1 MRNERSSETPIAS
14 TFPKFLTDKGKGQR
28 GDDGNYRRDAEREL
42 DRFLRWCRGDA
53 ADPANAEPPAEWD
66 GLRPPSER
74 DRDVTFADLDATAF
88 GDYARYLR
96 ASGLSNGTVR
106 TYYAHVASW
115 CGWAHGQGYVPR
127 HYARESD
134 AEDPLPNDDG
144 RRPGDQQAWTPDHR
158 DRITRFVD
166 ERAEAAID
174 RFADLDVPPCERDD
188 PESTARREK
197 ESARFEAVKR
207 CRERAL
213 AYVLAYTGLRAAEF
227 LNDPDDDRAGR
238 NGLRWADVSFAD
250 KNATVF
256 RKKQAWDE
264 ASLPDP
270 LLGPLRR
277 YRRLLDPPSE
287 WPVFPTLHRPTLARH
302 VTSELAENGHDEGE
316 IVRIREG
323 TSDLLVAA
331 EHDLSPPPA
340 LKPNG
345 ARRVMKRLCDDAGID
360 LDGDRHGYLAPHG
373 GRRGMGEVFVREF
386 GYAAAA
392 RYLDNSEEQVRDAYQ
407 HIEAAEQ
414 ADMAAQALART
425 DGRVRGPSD
434 AERD

>member
-1 MRNERSSETPIAS
+1 MRRDRTSSTPIAS
-14 TFPKFLTDKGKGQR
+14 TVPKFLTDKGKGES
-28 GDDGNYRRDAEREL
+28 GDGGNYRRDAEREL
-42 DRFLRWCRGDA
+42 DRFIRWCRGDGP
-53 ADPANAEPPAEWD
+53 DPANADPPAEWA
-66 GLRPPSER
+66 GVRPPTER
-74 DRDVTFADLDATAF
+74 DRDVTFADLDATVF

-106 TYYAHVASW
+106 TYYAYVASW
-115 CGWAHGQGYVPR
+115 CGWAHGQGYVSR

-134 AEDPLPNDDG
+134 AEDPLPDGDG
-144 RRPGDQQAWTPDHR
+144 RRPGDQQAWTPDDR
-158 DRITRFVD
+158 DRITRYVD

-174 RFADLDVPPCERDD
+174 RFADLAVPTDERDD
-188 PESTARREK
+188 PESAARREK
-197 ESARFEAVKR
+197 ASARFEAVKR

-213 AYVLAYTGLRAAEF
+213 TYVLAYTGLRAAEF
-227 LNDPDDDRAGR
+227 LNDPDDDRPGR
-238 NGLRWADVSFAD
+238 NGLRWSDVSFDD

-277 YRRLLDPPSE
+277 YEELLDPPSE
-287 WPVFPTLHRPTLARH
+287 WPVFTTLHRPTLARH
-302 VTSELAENGHDEGE
+302 VERELAHLYHGDGD
-316 IVRIREG
+316 VDRIREG
-323 TSDLLVAA
+323 TPDLLVAA
-331 EHDLSPPPA
+331 DRDLSPPPA

-345 ARRVMKRLCDDAGID
+345 ARRVMKRLCEDAGIE
-360 LDGDRHGYLAPHG
+360 LDDRHGYLAPHG
-373 GRRGMGEVFVREF
+373 GRRGMGEVFVRQF

-414 ADMAAQALART
+414 ADMATEALSNT
-425 DGRVRGPSD
+425 DGRVRRRSD
-434 AERD
+434 AEPE

>member
-1 MRNERSSETPIAS
+1 MRSDRSSSTPIAS
-14 TFPKFLTDKGKGQR
+14 TVPKFLTDKGKG
-28 GDDGNYRRDAEREL
+28 GSGNDGNYRRDAEREL
-42 DRFLRWCRGDA
+42 DRFIRWCRGA
-53 ADPANAEPPAEWD
+53 VSDPANADPPTEWS
-66 GLRPPSER
+66 GVRPPTEQH
-74 DRDVTFADLDATAF
+74 RDVTFADLDATVF

-106 TYYAHVASW
+106 TYYAYVASW
-115 CGWAHGQGYVPR
+115 CGWAHGQGYVTR

-134 AEDPLPNDDG
+134 AEDPLPDGDG
-144 RRPGDQQAWTPDHR
+144 RRPGDQQAWTPDDR
-158 DRITRFVD
+158 DRITRYVD

-174 RFADLDVPPCERDD
+174 RFADLTVPSDERDD
-188 PESTARREK
+188 PENAARREK

-213 AYVLAYTGLRAAEF
+213 TYVLAYTGLRAAEF
-227 LNDPDDDRAGR
+227 LNDPDDDRPGR
-238 NGLRWADVSFAD
+238 SGLRWSDVSFGD

-270 LLGPLRR
+270 VLGPLQR

-287 WPVFPTLHRPTLARH
+287 WPVFTTLHRPSLARY
-302 VTSELAENGHDEGE
+302 VADELTERGHDGSD
-316 IVRIREG
+316 IGRHREG
-323 TSDLLVAA
+323 TPDLLVAA
-331 EHDLSPPPA
+331 DADLDPPPA

-345 ARRVMKRLCDDAGID
+345 ARRVMKRLCEDAGIE
-360 LDGDRHGYLAPHG
+360 LDDRHGYLAPHG
-373 GRRGMGEVFVREF
+373 GRRGMGEVFVRRF

-414 ADMAAQALART
+414 ADMATEALSNT
-425 DGRVRGPSD
+425 DGRVSGRTD
-434 AERD
+434 EDRD